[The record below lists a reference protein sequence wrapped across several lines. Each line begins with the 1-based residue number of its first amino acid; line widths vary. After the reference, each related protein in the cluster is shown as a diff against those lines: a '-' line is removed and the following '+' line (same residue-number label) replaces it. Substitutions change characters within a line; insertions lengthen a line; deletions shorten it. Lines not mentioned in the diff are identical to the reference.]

1 MDVEQ
6 WLQDNTYHHSDYSDI
21 ERLVEKKHEQDQS
34 INVIFPTLNEEETIA
49 KEILLIQT
57 ELMIKHELVDEIAVV
72 DSGSDDRTRE
82 IAEKYGA
89 TVFLASDYL
98 EEEGIYYGKGEN
110 LWKSLYLLDGD
121 IIVYIDADIK
131 NIDPKFVYGLVGPL
145 LEREEL
151 GYVKAFYERPLQ
163 MGDEVR
169 SSGGGRVTEIL
180 VRPLFNL
187 FFPELAGM
195 MQPLSGEY
203 AGRREILEQ
212 LPFFIGYGVETGLL
226 IDMSQEFGI
235 DTIAQVDLDR
245 RVHRNQ
251 DLQSLGRMA
260 FGILQTFFN
269 RVDASRKIKLKQE
282 VNTVIRQMV
291 AQKDEYSFDDIEIEE
306 IERPPMIELEQYRDK
321 FNKVSSS
328 TV

>member
-1 MDVEQ
+1 VNVES
-6 WLQDNTYHHSDYSDI
+6 WLDDHTYHHSAYSDI
-21 ERLVEKKHEQDQS
+21 ERLVDLKKEQDQS
-34 INVIFPTLNEEETIA
+34 INVIFPTLNEEDTIA

-72 DSGSDDRTRE
+72 DSGSEDRTRE
-82 IAEKYGA
+82 IAEQYGA

-151 GYVKAFYERPLQ
+151 GYVKAFYERPLE

-226 IDMSQEFGI
+226 IDISQEFGI

-269 RVDASRKIKLKQE
+269 RVDDTDRLE
-282 VNTVIRQMV
+282 LEYELNTIIRQMV

-306 IERPPMIELEQYRDK
+306 VERPPMIELEQYRKK
-321 FNKVSSS
+321 FDRPQDPS
-328 TV
+328 